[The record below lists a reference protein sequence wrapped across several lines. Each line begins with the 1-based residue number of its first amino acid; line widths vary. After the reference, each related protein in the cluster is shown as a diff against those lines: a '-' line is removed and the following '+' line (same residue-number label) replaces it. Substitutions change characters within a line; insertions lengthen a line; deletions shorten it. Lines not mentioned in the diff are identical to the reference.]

1 VIIIKMKRAL
11 TRLLAPAVKPQTF
24 VPFRAFSKPG
34 RNYKF
39 NAEDME
45 TEL

>member
-1 VIIIKMKRAL
+1 MKRAF
-11 TRLLAPAVKPQTF
+11 TSLLASSVKAQSK
-24 VPFRAFSKPG
+24 VPLRAFSKPG
-34 RNYKF
+34 RSYKF